1 MTIPFTDREIEK
13 AWRENKSVYITSA
26 KEQRKNSHR
35 LLLFYAVEC
44 GLKAILMRREGK
56 KRTDLCTNIYEFQHD
71 INKLLDYLR
80 VGGNVR
86 LPSQLSMEKLRSNNG
101 YDERKFSAGELN
113 QMWRY
118 GGCCSTGATDE
129 ELEKKLL
136 EIVAWIDGELKRP

>member
-1 MTIPFTDREIEK
+1 MAIPFTDREIER
-13 AWRENKSVYITSA
+13 AWRENKFVYMASA
-26 KEQRKNSHR
+26 KEQRKNAHR

-44 GLKAILMRREGK
+44 GLKAILMRRQDIT
-56 KRTDLCTNIYEFQHD
+56 RTDLCANIYEFQHD
-71 INKLLDYLR
+71 INKLLDYLG
-80 VGGNVR
+80 VKGDVR
-86 LPSQLSMEKLRSNNG
+86 LPPQLSMKKLRKNSG

-136 EIVAWIDGELKRP
+136 EIAVWIEGELKRP

>member
-80 VGGNVR
+80 VGGHVR
-86 LPSQLSMEKLRSNNG
+86 LPSQLSMEKLKTNNG

-113 QMWRY
+113 QM
-118 GGCCSTGATDE
+118 
-129 ELEKKLL
+129 
-136 EIVAWIDGELKRP
+136 